1 MNEINLDLEPNQAP
15 TVFEKEETAM
25 TVVRDHEPESA
36 TLWGSAAP
44 VEIIQ
49 RAAEYAT
56 ALVKV
61 VDSRKLFTMIQ
72 GRKHVRIEGWTLLGS
87 MLGAFSVVEW
97 VKPLG
102 PSVDGLTPGFEARV
116 QVFRKGQLIGAAE
129 ARCTR
134 AEANW
139 ATKDDYALES
149 MAQTRAAAKG
159 FRLPLGFI
167 MVLGGYEPC
176 PAEEMDGEIVA
187 SAAPQEPSTP
197 LAPAVQEMLDKAQAN
212 REREQGELDKR
223 KAVDKAALKAAGFH
237 VEDPEIS
244 GNCEGCGAQ
253 LVKHGPIKKAG
264 KYTGRYFMTCPND
277 KDKSV
282 RHTWRAI

>member
-1 MNEINLDLEPNQAP
+1 MQEINLDQEVVTTPY
-15 TVFEKEETAM
+15 VHETQELQEIQIA
-25 TVVRDHEPESA
+25 VRDDQN
-36 TLWGSAAP
+36 LFGAASP

-49 RAAEYAT
+49 KAAEYAT
-56 ALVKV
+56 ALVQV

-102 PSVDGLTPGFEARV
+102 PTVDGLTPGFEARV

-176 PAEEMDGEIVA
+176 PAEEMDGVYPNVA
-187 SAAPQEPSTP
+187 PAAPQVPSTP
-197 LAPAVQEMLDKAQAN
+197 LAPAVQEMLDKAKEN
-212 REREQGELDKR
+212 REREQRELDKR
-223 KAVDKAALKAAGFH
+223 KPIDRAALKAAGFT
-237 VEDPEIS
+237 VA
-244 GNCEGCGAQ
+244 GCECGADIGTYTHATKGYKFEQ
-253 LVKHGPIKKAG
+253 CSAVKERKVPFSKEHHYKRLG
-264 KYTGRYFMTCPND
+264 
-277 KDKSV
+277 
-282 RHTWRAI
+282 